1 MGSQSASCP
10 ARPAG
15 SYFVLSMFDKLW
27 HPNLTEAEALEMMR
41 KVGAGCGYIGCT
53 RGVHRQAHACTCRS
67 QPVGHVL
74 ALQPC
79 LPYPAAAPQ
88 GVEEVKSRLVV
99 APPKY
104 LVKVIDAK
112 GIRTLGEL

>member
-1 MGSQSASCP
+1 MHAGP
-10 ARPAG
+10 PTAG

-27 HPNLTEAEALEMMR
+27 HPNVSEAEAFEMMR
-41 KVGAGCGYIGCT
+41 K
-53 RGVHRQAHACTCRS
+53 
-67 QPVGHVL
+67 
-74 ALQPC
+74 
-79 LPYPAAAPQ
+79 

-104 LVKVIDAK
+104 VVKVIDAQ

>member
-1 MGSQSASCP
+1 M
-10 ARPAG
+10 
-15 SYFVLSMFDKLW
+15 L
-27 HPNLTEAEALEMMR
+27 
-41 KVGAGCGYIGCT
+41 
-53 RGVHRQAHACTCRS
+53 
-67 QPVGHVL
+67 
-74 ALQPC
+74 
-79 LPYPAAAPQ
+79 Q